1 MDIPV
6 NKGNVVEGEII
17 DISHE
22 GKGVVKLEG
31 YTIFTEGGL
40 IGDKVSVKITETKK
54 NYSLGKTLEIL
65 EPSKYRVDTKCN
77 IADYCGG
84 CPLQG
89 LDYSMQLEFKTNKV
103 KNDLKKIGGLEDV
116 IINHI
121 IGMDNP
127 NRYRNKVQI
136 PVGIENGQPVIGFY
150 KKESHE
156 IANIDICKI
165 QHEVADKVVEV
176 IRKYIEEFKIEPYDN
191 KTSKGLLRH
200 IIVKNSFKTGDT
212 MVVLV
217 TNGNTLPYSDELV
230 KMLKNKIP
238 ELKSVIQNIN
248 TKKTNLVMGTKSQII
263 YGKDKIVDYIGELK
277 FNISAESFFQVN
289 PVQTEVLYNKAL
301 EYADLK
307 GNETVF
313 DIYCGIGTISLFL
326 AQKAKKVYG
335 IESVS
340 QAVKDAKENARIN
353 EIENVEFHTGNAEE
367 IFPKLYEKGIKADIV
382 VVDPPRKGCDPQVI
396 DTIIKMKPK
405 KVVYV
410 SCNPSTLARDL
421 KVLSENGFR
430 VIEVQPVDMF
440 PNTPHVESIILMTY
454 CGSEKK

>member
-1 MDIPV
+1 MEIPV
-6 NKGNVVEGEII
+6 NKNDIIEGEII

-22 GKGVVKLEG
+22 GKGVIKLEG

-40 IGDKVSVKITETKK
+40 IGDKVAVKITEIKK
-54 NYSLGKTLEIL
+54 KYSLGKTIKIIV
-65 EPSKYRVDTKCN
+65 PSKYRVDSKCD
-77 IADYCGG
+77 ISEYCGG

-89 LDYSMQLEFKTNKV
+89 LDYKMQLEFKTNKV
-103 KNDLKKIGGLEDV
+103 KNDLRKIGGLDDV
-116 IINHI
+116 VIHHI

-136 PVGIENGQPVIGFY
+136 PVGIENGEAIIGFY
-150 KKESHE
+150 KKGSH
-156 IANIDICKI
+156 NIVNLHTCNI
-165 QHEVADKVVEV
+165 QHDVVDKVIEV
-176 IRKYIEEFKIEPYDN
+176 IREYIDEFKIEPYDN
-191 KTSKGLLRH
+191 RAGNGLLRH
-200 IIVKNSFKTGDT
+200 IIVKNSFKTRDT

-217 TNGNTLPYSDELV
+217 TNGNILPYSSELV

-238 ELKSVIQNIN
+238 ELRSVIQNIN
-248 TKKTNLVMGTKSQII
+248 TKKTNLVMGTKSYVI

-289 PVQTEVLYNKAL
+289 PIQTEVLYNKAL

-307 GNETVF
+307 GDEVVF

-326 AQKAKKVYG
+326 AKKAKKVYG

-353 EIENVEFHTGNAEE
+353 GIGNVEFHCGNAED
-367 IFPKLYEKGIKADIV
+367 IFPKLYEKGIKADVV
-382 VVDPPRKGCDPQVI
+382 VVDPPRKGCEPKVI
-396 DTIIKMKPK
+396 ETITKMKPE
-405 KVVYV
+405 KVIYI

-421 KVLSENGFR
+421 KMLSENGFK
-430 VIEVQPVDMF
+430 VLECQPVDMF
-440 PNTPHVESIILMTY
+440 PHTVHVECVVLM
-454 CGSEKK
+454 SRVEK

>member
-6 NKGNVVEGEII
+6 KKGNIIEGEIV

-22 GKGVVKLEG
+22 GKGVVKIEG

-40 IGDKVSVKITETKK
+40 IGDRVSIKITNTKK
-54 NYSLGKTLEIL
+54 NYSLGKTLEIV
-65 EPSKYRVDTKCN
+65 EPSQYRVDTKCG
-77 IADYCGG
+77 ISDYCGG

-89 LDYSMQLEFKTNKV
+89 LDYKMQLELKENKI
-103 KNDLKKIGGLEDV
+103 KNDINRIGGLEEVTIHD
-116 IINHI
+116 I

-136 PVGIENGQPVIGFY
+136 PIGKDMGETVIGFY
-150 KKESHE
+150 KKGSHD
-156 IANIDICKI
+156 IANIDSCEI
-165 QHEVADKVVEV
+165 QHVVADKAVEAV
-176 IRKYIEEFKIEPYDN
+176 REYIEESGVEPYDN
-191 KTSKGLLRH
+191 KTGKGILRH
-200 IIVKNSFKTGDT
+200 LIIKNSFRTGDT
-212 MVVLV
+212 MVILV
-217 TNGNTLPYSDELV
+217 ANSNSLPHLNQLIKSLRDR
-230 KMLKNKIP
+230 IP
-238 ELKSVIQNIN
+238 KLKSVIQNIN
-248 TKKTNLVMGTKSQII
+248 TKKTNLVMGPKSKVVFGEDRII
-263 YGKDKIVDYIGELK
+263 DYIGELK
-277 FNISAESFFQVN
+277 FYISAQSFFQVN

-335 IESVS
+335 IESIN
-340 QAVKDAKENARIN
+340 QAIEDAKKNAKIN
-353 EIENVEFHTGNAEE
+353 KIENVEFHTGKAEE
-367 IFPKLYEKGIKADIV
+367 IFPKLYEKGIKADVV
-382 VVDPPRKGCDPQVI
+382 VVDPPRKGCEPQVL
-396 DTIIKMKPK
+396 DTIIDMKPE

-421 KVLSENGFR
+421 KKLSENGFK

-440 PNTPHVESIILMTY
+440 PHTPHCEVIVKI
-454 CGSEKK
+454 EKL